1 MWDGTLTVGDALALM
16 LGGAVGSDLLLVH
29 LIGICPAIAVSRK
42 LETAAG
48 LAISNV
54 VVAPLA
60 GLVSYYLLALLPA
73 SGFGTVL
80 ALPVIVVSILA
91 CLYFV
96 ASVGEKVWLAGHDWL
111 EPFVPLMTV
120 NCTLLGVVVLV
131 LLEPDSGAEVYF
143 YALGLALGY
152 GVFLVVF
159 SQIRERLAAAAVP
172 QAFRDAPIALL
183 SVAIIGMAMS
193 GLDG

>member
-1 MWDGTLTVGDALALM
+1 MGDAITLM
-16 LGGAVGSDLLLVH
+16 LAGAVGSDLLLVY
-29 LIGICPAIAVSRK
+29 LIGICPAIAITRK

-48 LAISNV
+48 LAISNI

-60 GLVSYYLLALLPA
+60 GVLSYYIFALLPA
-73 SGFGTVL
+73 VAASAILVL
-80 ALPVIVVSILA
+80 PIIVISIIV

-96 ASVGEKVWLAGHDWL
+96 ASVGERVWLTGHDWL

-120 NCTLLGVVVLV
+120 NCTLLGVVLLVLV
-131 LLEPDSGAEVYF
+131 EPRSGAMVFLYGV
-143 YALGLALGY
+143 GLATGY

-159 SQIRERLAAAAVP
+159 SQIRERLAAAAIP

-183 SVAIIGMAMS
+183 SVAIIGMAMI
-193 GLDG
+193 GLGGQS